1 MSLTICS
8 VPMPSLIGQ
17 MQYLQST
24 IRELRPR
31 DIIRES
37 AGGAKTFFLGVKE
50 GETPREWDEDGVSS
64 RR

>member
-1 MSLTICS
+1 
-8 VPMPSLIGQ
+8 MPSLIGQ

-50 GETPREWDEDGVSS
+50 GETPQEWDEDGVSS